1 MRRGRA
7 IEPIPQGEKNMAN
20 GSGSN
25 LGFEERLWSAADKLR
40 GTMDA
45 SEYKHVVL
53 GLIFLKYISFADPPI
68 SRETRVAKSQTSIF
82 RTLTQKEKE
91 FIEFVLS
98 QYIESGVEELAV
110 EKLPDLL
117 KIKYF
122 TINDAIRM
130 LGDVRMI
137 RELFIGFQRELYG
150 VGRG

>member
-1 MRRGRA
+1 M
-7 IEPIPQGEKNMAN
+7 
-20 GSGSN
+20 
-25 LGFEERLWSAADKLR
+25 
-40 GTMDA
+40 
-45 SEYKHVVL
+45 
-53 GLIFLKYISFADPPI
+53 
-68 SRETRVAKSQTSIF
+68 RVAKSQNSIF

-130 LGDVRMI
+130 LGDVRVI

-150 VGRG
+150 VGG